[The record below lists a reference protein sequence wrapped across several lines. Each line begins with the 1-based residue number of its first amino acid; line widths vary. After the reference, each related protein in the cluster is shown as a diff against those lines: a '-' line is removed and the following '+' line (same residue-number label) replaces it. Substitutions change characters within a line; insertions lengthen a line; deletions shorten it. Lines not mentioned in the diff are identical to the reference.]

1 MVLAAIRDRASVN
14 DVAMRTISNQ
24 MLDVG
29 CFPHTLDH
37 VSERMRTPIL
47 DEFAKVWISL
57 FAHIPKPRL
66 AWRTQTGLPTPT
78 YSATRWWSKFEVI
91 YQLHKTFGDVSSF
104 LRRDDLTPATTAK
117 LPRIVEDESMRRNLK
132 MEISITVDAMEPF
145 VKVTYTLEGDGPIA
159 LVAYQQ
165 ISLLY
170 SHVSLEHYP
179 NVDAVARLLA
189 NGNSTHERQ
198 LIAYAK
204 AACVPTYAYFKEK
217 FDNDL
222 RPIVLAFKSAR
233 YLSPSK
239 VNQLKPT
246 ANHVDSF
253 AAFPFL
259 NSEVING
266 LKSELPE
273 YLAAAEDVS
282 DEDDVLRW

>member
-1 MVLAAIRDRASVN
+1 M
-14 DVAMRTISNQ
+14 
-24 MLDVG
+24 
-29 CFPHTLDH
+29 
-37 VSERMRTPIL
+37 
-47 DEFAKVWISL
+47 
-57 FAHIPKPRL
+57 
-66 AWRTQTGLPTPT
+66 
-78 YSATRWWSKFEVI
+78 
-91 YQLHKTFGDVSSF
+91 
-104 LRRDDLTPATTAK
+104 
-117 LPRIVEDESMRRNLK
+117 
-132 MEISITVDAMEPF
+132 
-145 VKVTYTLEGDGPIA
+145 EGDGPIA

-165 ISLLY
+165 KSLLY

-189 NGNSTHERQ
+189 NGNTTHERQ

-204 AACVPTYAYFKEK
+204 AACVPAYAYFKEK

-222 RPIVLAFKSAR
+222 RPIVLAFKSTR

-246 ANHVDSF
+246 ANDVYSF
-253 AAFPFL
+253 AAFLFL

-282 DEDDVLRW
+282 DEFDVLRWWKLHDDNGRLPN